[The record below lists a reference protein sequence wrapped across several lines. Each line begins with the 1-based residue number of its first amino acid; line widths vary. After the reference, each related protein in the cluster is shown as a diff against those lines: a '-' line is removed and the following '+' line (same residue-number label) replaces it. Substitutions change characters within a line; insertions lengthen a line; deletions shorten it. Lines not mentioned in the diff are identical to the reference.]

1 MDSNT
6 GAARFD
12 NLKIEQTSIA
22 RNGEETCD
30 EGVFDID
37 IEVT

>member
-1 MDSNT
+1 MDPNS

-12 NLKIEQTSIA
+12 NLKIEKTSIS
-22 RNGEETCD
+22 RNEEETCE
-30 EGVFDID
+30 EGIFPVD